1 MQAKIN
7 QQAKIDKRNRRIP
20 ARPCP
25 ICGRP
30 ASLADRPFCSPRCAD
45 VDLHRWLSGAYAL
58 PVKPD
63 DDSNDPGVSGA
74 GPD

>member
-1 MQAKIN
+1 MQAKVDK
-7 QQAKIDKRNRRIP
+7 QANKDNRRDTV
-20 ARPCP
+20 RPCP

-30 ASLADRPFCSPRCAD
+30 ASSTDRPFCSPRCAD

-63 DDSNDPGVSGA
+63 DENDDSGVSEA
-74 GPD
+74 GSERD